1 MAVAAVS
8 RDTMRSFSP
17 PAATPVTVSVTA
29 TLLLVGW
36 ALTDGA
42 ASDGGAARLDQV
54 SEGLQRA
61 LAVFSSVGTFALGP
75 QTPSPRRRPLEP
87 PQAGRSPPVDISG
100 GRATS
105 CGNGASRGQNA
116 AEDVLGVRKLLT

>member
-29 TLLLVGW
+29 TLLLAEL

-42 ASDGGAARLDQV
+42 SMMAGGSAELEFRGSAACGVCSPLEGTPGAN
-54 SEGLQRA
+54 SEGG
-61 LAVFSSVGTFALGP
+61 SSTQWARW
-75 QTPSPRRRPLEP
+75 TAPSWPNPCRPHS
-87 PQAGRSPPVDISG
+87 GR
-100 GRATS
+100 RATS
-105 CGNGASRGQNA
+105 CGNGASHGQNA
-116 AEDVLGVRKLLT
+116 AEGVIGVRKLLT

>member
-1 MAVAAVS
+1 MS
-8 RDTMRSFSP
+8 TFP
-17 PAATPVTVSVTA
+17 YT
-29 TLLLVGW
+29 
-36 ALTDGA
+36 TDPQIGTG
-42 ASDGGAARLDQV
+42 SGLDQV

-87 PQAGRSPPVDISG
+87 PQAGRSPPIDISG

-105 CGNGASRGQNA
+105 CGNGASRGQHA
-116 AEDVLGVRKLLT
+116 AKDVLAVWKLLT